1 MNARQRC
8 RERRQMH
15 YRDQSRIR
23 TIRLSLLKKRST
35 EEIINN
41 IWREPAEHHT
51 QEYDV
56 VNLLASFKNQV
67 DRYPTD
73 SINNRC
79 LPKAYLY
86 TVRSRYRRR
95 RRRDCFTSNG
105 GIYVKFW
112 EITAFC
118 PLCKSVFKA
127 IKAKQHLNNEHP
139 EATPEQRNAVHR
151 LAKFALITCKT
162 NKKITKKITINA
174 TDVIMQ
180 NKHCQK
186 YTGTVSGGAFGQGK

>member
-8 RERRQMH
+8 RERRQMY

-51 QEYDV
+51 QEHDV

-79 LPKAYLY
+79 LVKTYLY
-86 TVRSRYRRR
+86 TVKNRYRRR
-95 RRRDCFTSNG
+95 RKQYGHSN
-105 GIYVKFW
+105 
-112 EITAFC
+112 
-118 PLCKSVFKA
+118 
-127 IKAKQHLNNEHP
+127 
-139 EATPEQRNAVHR
+139 
-151 LAKFALITCKT
+151 
-162 NKKITKKITINA
+162 
-174 TDVIMQ
+174 
-180 NKHCQK
+180 
-186 YTGTVSGGAFGQGK
+186 